1 MVGPIRISTIGARSG
16 LRTGRRGI
24 LHGLWKRDAVEV
36 PQLTTDVQAK
46 YFAWELTRRRRGG
59 DLDRIGQALFDA
71 AVDLNPHQ
79 IEAALFALR
88 NPLSKGV
95 LLADEV
101 GLGKTIEAALVLGQ
115 YWAERRRRL
124 LVICPASLRKQWSI
138 ELAEKFHLPT
148 QVIDAATWAQSR
160 KAGVYNPLDRDV
172 ISIVSIHFAARMEQT
187 IGAVRWDLAVI
198 DEAHKLRNAYRES
211 HSTGQAVKRGL
222 AGVRKLLLTATPLQ
236 NSLLELYGLSTII
249 DEHLFGDRV
258 SFRSRFMRGDS
269 SNSELRRRLADFSI
283 RTLRRDVLEYV
294 QYTERKP
301 LTFPF
306 TPGDDEQRVY
316 DLVSGYLLRSD
327 AYGVPTRQRHL
338 VGLILRKLLASSTEA
353 VVATLEAILARLR
366 RLEASQVEQ
375 GDWLADL
382 IESEGLDAEDLIEEA
397 SEAEG
402 PETSGAAMLPVDRE
416 KLRAEIAELDQYLLV
431 ARGVRE
437 DQKSYA
443 LLKAL
448 DTGFGRMATIGAAR
462 KAVIFTESVRTQDYL
477 ARFLEGHGHAG
488 RVVKFSGR
496 TTDPGAQGIY
506 QRWLDTHRGT
516 DRVTGSPAIDR
527 RTAIIDHF
535 REQSEILICT
545 EAGAE
550 GINLQF
556 CSLVVNYDLPWN
568 PQRVEQRI
576 GRCHRYGQK
585 HDVVVVNFLNQ
596 RNAADQRVLE
606 LLSEKFNLFEG
617 VFGASDEILGRL
629 ESGFDIERRIADIYD
644 TCRTSAAIDAAFAAL
659 RSEMDDQIKVRMRE
673 TEEALLATFDA
684 GVIERL
690 RLHRDQAIAQ
700 LDRISQLFWRLT
712 RHVLADAATFNDQ
725 QLSFDIA
732 SPPADVSEPGKYHLI
747 RKGQPPRED
756 GHVYRLSHPLG
767 EFVLH
772 TGRRYDT
779 PPAEVVFDLSSAPQ
793 RLLVLDQLPSKSGWM
808 ELNLLELESF
818 QLEEHLVFSAQTDDG
833 GWLDSDACQRMLELA
848 GRLTHALAE
857 SSALPV
863 NFEANVRRQIDAALT
878 KALEENNTY
887 FQAERDRLDQW
898 AEDQLLSA
906 EQALQDTKARL
917 KDGKRRA
924 RAATTVEDQAAV
936 QDEIRALESQQR
948 SQRREIFDVE
958 DEIEAKRDAL
968 IAALERRLNQRSH
981 SVRLFRIRWAL
992 S

>member
-1 MVGPIRISTIGARSG
+1 MT
-16 LRTGRRGI
+16 
-24 LHGLWKRDAVEV
+24 
-36 PQLTTDVQAK
+36 TTDYQAK
-46 YFAWELTRRRRGG
+46 YFAWELTKRRRGG

-79 IEAALFALR
+79 IEAALFALQ

-124 LVICPASLRKQWSI
+124 LVICPASLRKQWAT

-148 QVIDAATWAQSR
+148 QVIDAKTWSQAR
-160 KAGVYNPLDRDV
+160 KDGVYNPLDQDV
-172 ISIVSIHFAARMEQT
+172 ISIVSIHFAARMEKA
-187 IGAVRWDLAVI
+187 IGAIRWDLAVI
-198 DEAHKLRNAYRES
+198 DEAHKLRNAYRDS
-211 HSTGQAVKRGL
+211 HHTGQAIKRAL
-222 AGVRKLLLTATPLQ
+222 AGVRKVLLTATPLQ

-249 DEHLFGDRV
+249 DDHLFGDRV

-269 SNSELRRRLADFSI
+269 AIPALRARLEDFSK

-316 DLVSGYLLRSD
+316 DLVSGYLLREDS
-327 AYGVPTRQRHL
+327 YGVPTRQRHL

-366 RLEASQVEQ
+366 RLEESQVEQ
-375 GDWLADL
+375 DDWLAQL
-382 IESEGLDAEDLIEEA
+382 IEDEELDVDELDEDDSDEEESAPPSPKSEI
-397 SEAEG
+397 
-402 PETSGAAMLPVDRE
+402 DRD
-416 KLRAEIAELDQYLLV
+416 KLRAEIAELEQYLLL
-431 ARGVRE
+431 ARSVRE
-437 DQKSYA
+437 DQKSHA

-448 DTGFGRMATIGAAR
+448 DTGFQRMASIGAPR

-477 ARFLEGHGHAG
+477 ARFLEAHGHAG

-496 TTDPGAQGIY
+496 ASDPGLNGIY
-506 QRWLDTHRGT
+506 QRWLSFHQGT

-527 RTAIIDHF
+527 RTAVIDHF
-535 REQSEILICT
+535 RDQADILIAT

-606 LLSEKFNLFEG
+606 LLSEKFHLFDG
-617 VFGASDEILGRL
+617 VFGASDEILGRI
-629 ESGFDIERRIADIYD
+629 ESGVDIERRIAAIYD
-644 TCRTSAAIDAAFAAL
+644 TCRTPADIEAAFKQL
-659 RSEMDDQIKVRMRE
+659 RSELEAQIAERMRE

-684 GVIERL
+684 GVVERL
-690 RLHRDQAIAQ
+690 RLHRDEAIVQ
-700 LDRISQLFWRLT
+700 LDRISRLFWRLT
-712 RHVLADAATFNDQ
+712 HHVLAAAAR
-725 QLSFDIA
+725 FDDPSLAFDLRA
-732 SPPADVSEPGKYHLI
+732 SPTPDAPAGHYHLI
-747 RKGQPPRED
+747 RKGQPLPEN
-756 GHVYRLSHPLG
+756 GHVYRLTHPLG
-767 EFVLH
+767 EYVLD
-772 TGRRYDT
+772 TARRFDT
-779 PPAEVVFDLSSAPQ
+779 PVQALTFELAGAPQ
-793 RLLVLDQLPSKSGWM
+793 RIAALEQLPSRSGWL

-818 QLEEHLVFSAQTDDG
+818 QLEEHLVFSAQADDG
-833 GWLDSDACQRMLELA
+833 HWLDTEACQRLLELP
-848 GRLTHALAE
+848 GKVSNEPAE
-857 SSALPV
+857 TASLPAH
-863 NFEANVRRQIDAALT
+863 FAANVRCQIEAALT
-878 KALEENNTY
+878 KALEENNSY
-887 FQAERDRLDQW
+887 FQAEREKLDQW
-898 AEDQLLSA
+898 AEDQLLAA
-906 EQALQDTKARL
+906 EQSLHDTKARL
-917 KDGKRRA
+917 KDAKRRA
-924 RAATTVEDQAAV
+924 RAAGTVDEQAAI
-936 QDEIRALESQQR
+936 QDEIKTLERQQR
-948 SQRREIFDVE
+948 RQRQEIFDVE

-968 IAALERRLNQRSH
+968 IAALQGRLNQRSH
-981 SVRLFRIRWAL
+981 SVPLFRVRWRL
-992 S
+992 V